1 MGRWSGEEGGL
12 WPLRAL
18 FLLSGAGGAALLP
31 FFAPLLQGRGLDP
44 EQIGL
49 VLGATSLAGAVAT
62 PLWSH
67 LADTRLGA
75 VRVLQLSALTTV
87 VGALALAL
95 AGSAL
100 LPVLIAAA
108 LMSACSA
115 PEAPLSDALAQS
127 RILPYSVIRSAPR
140 YPTASAGW
148 GVAVIAFGVL
158 FQH

>member
-1 MGRWSGEEGGL
+1 MGRWSGVEGGL
-12 WPLRAL
+12 WPLRTL

-87 VGALALAL
+87 MGVLALAL

-100 LPVLIAAA
+100 LPVLGGRSPHVGLLGARDAA
-108 LMSACSA
+108 LGRARCRVPGRGA
-115 PEAPLSDALAQS
+115 DDGVRQDPALGERRVGGCLLYTS
-127 RILPYSVIRSAPR
+127 P
-140 YPTASAGW
+140 
-148 GVAVIAFGVL
+148 
-158 FQH
+158 